1 MKLYQWDARS
11 RHENARSAKPH
22 TFYGE
27 YAVVTDPQ
35 GYARR
40 DLVSTYRWM
49 RQGGVPAVYARYLA
63 WRMVAN
69 PIAHAPY
76 VEVRNDL
83 RTKAGA
89 A

>member
-1 MKLYQWDARS
+1 MKLYQWPARS
-11 RHENARSAKPH
+11 RHGDAGQH

-27 YAVVTDPQ
+27 HAIVTDPQ
-35 GYARR
+35 GYIRR
-40 DLVSTYRWM
+40 DLVATYRWM
-49 RQGGVPAVYARYLA
+49 RKGGIAVEYASYLV

-76 VEVRNDL
+76 VDVRNDL
-83 RTKAGA
+83 RAKKVA